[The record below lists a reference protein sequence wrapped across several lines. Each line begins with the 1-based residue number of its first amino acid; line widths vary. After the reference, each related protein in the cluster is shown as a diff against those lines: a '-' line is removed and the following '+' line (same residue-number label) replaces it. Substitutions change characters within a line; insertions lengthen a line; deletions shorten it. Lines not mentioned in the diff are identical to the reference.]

1 MAAQLKARYPGLG
14 VLYVPGYPGEELS
27 SRGVDESMNAVGKPF
42 KAELL
47 LTKIRYALDMRK
59 TAPGG

>member
-1 MAAQLKARYPGLG
+1 
-14 VLYVPGYPGEELS
+14 
-27 SRGVDESMNAVGKPF
+27 VDESMNAVGKPF